1 MALGAPVVRVPIQLM
16 KTETI
21 IRVLTIAAL
30 SGLLLGV
37 GLRLTL
43 AAVMASL
50 RRCRL
55 ALIVAVNFIV
65 VPALTVAVA
74 RAFGLGLE
82 ISIGMILL
90 AAAPFAPVVPVFA
103 RLARADL
110 ALAAGLTTL
119 FPALSAFLTPLVCEL
134 ALRAVPGAGAV
145 RFSAGGVLLTLLG
158 TVVLPLGLGLG
169 VNRCAP
175 VFGQRILRP
184 VEIFAESIGAVSLA
198 FVTITEFRSIL
209 ALGWMPL
216 LAMTLVCEGSLVMGW
231 WMGGPER
238 DARRVVGLGTSN
250 RNIALAVLVAI
261 QSFAGTPVVAA
272 VVANGLLLIL
282 LGLLH
287 VAWWR
292 FGPSRSDYLA

>member
-43 AAVMASL
+43 GAVMASL

-145 RFSAGGVLLTLLG
+145 QFSAGGVLLTLLG

-216 LAMTLVCEGSLVMGW
+216 LAMTLVCEASLVMGW

>member
-1 MALGAPVVRVPIQLM
+1 MVRVPIQLM

-43 AAVMASL
+43 GAVMASL

-216 LAMTLVCEGSLVMGW
+216 LAMTLVCEASLVMGW

>member
-43 AAVMASL
+43 GAVMASL

-216 LAMTLVCEGSLVMGW
+216 LAMTLVCEASLVMGW

>member
-1 MALGAPVVRVPIQLM
+1 MVRVPIQLM

>member
-1 MALGAPVVRVPIQLM
+1 MVRVPIQLM

-43 AAVMASL
+43 GAVMASL

-119 FPALSAFLTPLVCEL
+119 FPALSAFFTPLVCEL

-216 LAMTLVCEGSLVMGW
+216 LAMTLVCEASLVMGW